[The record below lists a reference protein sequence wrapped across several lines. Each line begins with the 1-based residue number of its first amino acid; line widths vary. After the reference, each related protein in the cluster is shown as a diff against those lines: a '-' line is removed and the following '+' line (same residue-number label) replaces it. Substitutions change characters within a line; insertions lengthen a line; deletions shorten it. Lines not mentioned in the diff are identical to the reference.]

1 LWHDACVTDETIS
14 EQLRRESDEMLK
26 VAAKLMEHGTKLIAQ
41 AIELEKQ
48 IARLKQNSEQNR
60 KP

>member
-1 LWHDACVTDETIS
+1 MTDETIS

>member
-1 LWHDACVTDETIS
+1 MKC
-14 EQLRRESDEMLK
+14 LK

-48 IARLKQNSEQNR
+48 IARLKQDSEHRR

>member
-1 LWHDACVTDETIS
+1 MADETIS
-14 EQLRRESDEMLK
+14 EQLRRESAGMLK

-41 AIELEKQ
+41 ALELEKQ
-48 IARLKQNSEQNR
+48 IARLEQDSKHGG